1 MTTPTADDGTAAAP
15 PPGCPAHA
23 AHPADPAE
31 APHAAHAPRSPDPAT
46 RSAAGIARL
55 SSDEHKSDPMGM
67 YARLRAEYGSV
78 APVLME
84 GDLPAWLVLG
94 YRENLDVVRTP
105 NRFSRD
111 SRNWGSYRRG
121 DVAPDSPLLPL
132 VGWQPLCAFL
142 DGEEAERLRSAVTD
156 SLGRLDRRGVRR
168 HVTRFANQLIDGF
181 AADGTADLVAQ
192 FAEQLPMLVMTQLF
206 GMKDEYGP
214 SLVEATLDLVRGSE
228 TAFRSN
234 EYVVEVLEQYIPLK
248 REQPGHDIG
257 SWLMAHPAGLSDE
270 EVLQHLRMILV
281 AANENTTICI
291 GNTLR
296 MVLTD
301 HRFRASL
308 AGARMT
314 LPDAVEQVLWDEP
327 STMVCPGRWAVGDTE
342 LGDRQIKAGDMILLG
357 LAAGNADPEIRP
369 DLAVP
374 MHGNRSHL
382 AFSGGP
388 HECPGQD
395 IGRAIT
401 ETAVDVLLARL
412 PDIHLAVEDKE
423 LVWVSSWMSRHLTA
437 LPVVFTARRPSP
449 AGEVPAA
456 RGPGRPGETEAAWS
470 AGQGVGAREAAVAGR
485 AGPSGQYAA
494 DGHPAPPPVPASAP
508 TIGRP
513 AAAPSRRA
521 PRRSLWRRFTGWL
534 SGR

>member
-1 MTTPTADDGTAAAP
+1 MTTPPADEGTAAAAP

-23 AHPADPAE
+23 APPADPA
-31 APHAAHAPRSPDPAT
+31 ARSD
-46 RSAAGIARL
+46 AGVARL
-55 SSDEHKSDPMGM
+55 AGAEHKSDPMGM

-181 AADGTADLVAQ
+181 AADGTADLVAR

-248 REQPGHDIG
+248 REHPGHDIG

-369 DLAVP
+369 DLSVP

-412 PDIHLAVEDKE
+412 PDIRLAVEEKE

-437 LPVVFTARRPSP
+437 LPVAFTPRRPSP
-449 AGEVPAA
+449 SAEVPAG
-456 RGPGRPGETEAAWS
+456 RGPGLPGAGEPAWS
-470 AGQGVGAREAAVAGR
+470 AGQGVGEREAAVAGQ
-485 AGPSGQYAA
+485 AGAYAA
-494 DGHPAPPPVPASAP
+494 AAPRSAAHPAPPPVPASAP
-508 TIGRP
+508 TVG
-513 AAAPSRRA
+513 AAPPVTSRRRA